1 MGESLWC
8 KMRRVNWQ
16 AGFTLLEVLIALA
29 MLAIAL
35 AAAMRVAGVSTD
47 TSFQVK
53 QRVIAHWI
61 AENRLAEL
69 RVGVWPTVGKN
80 QGDSE
85 QAGVRLSWEETISG
99 TPNPNFR
106 RVEIRVF
113 AAAQPDYAYA
123 DLVAY
128 LPSQR

>member
-1 MGESLWC
+1 
-8 KMRRVNWQ
+8 MRRVSLQ
-16 AGFTLLEVLIALA
+16 HGFTLLEVLIALA

-47 TSFQVK
+47 TSTQVK

-61 AENRLAEL
+61 AENRLTEL
-69 RVGVWPTVGKN
+69 RLGAWPAVGSN
-80 QGDSE
+80 QGEAE

-113 AAAQPDYAYA
+113 SPVQPDYAYA